1 MYMATALLATTLYGL
16 QMVELGSLGDPEYLP
31 HDSKVNENKSWWALY
46 AGKAIDTIDL
56 YPLGGKSRH

>member
-31 HDSKVNENKSWWALY
+31 HDSKVNKINLDGLFTQAKLSTQVRY
-46 AGKAIDTIDL
+46 KTQ
-56 YPLGGKSRH
+56 